1 MWRKTPFWLKNTLLF
16 RFRQKAALK
25 LSCLF
30 YCKLLKNQWLTKKVK
45 GGTGF
50 VISNLSAKAL
60 KQINLTT
67 RILIMNAL
75 LLTAALFSNQAPVID
90 TEQWF
95 DLDSVRAEMTAYV
108 REEASNVATFIKKSI
123 TDGLEAGAEMMD
135 LVEEQDHEGKKQTLA
150 KSE

>member
-1 MWRKTPFWLKNTLLF
+1 
-16 RFRQKAALK
+16 
-25 LSCLF
+25 
-30 YCKLLKNQWLTKKVK
+30 
-45 GGTGF
+45 
-50 VISNLSAKAL
+50 
-60 KQINLTT
+60 
-67 RILIMNAL
+67 MNAL